1 MESTQAL
8 ADVPGAATT
17 VASAQTQKF
26 SLFALPM
33 MVVGSM
39 VGGGHLVVA
48 AALRHR
54 HRGFWRDHSLADR
67 SRRHVYLGPRVP
79 GARGA

>member
-1 MESTQAL
+1 MESQQVIVDAPAAGTAL
-8 ADVPGAATT
+8 ARE
-17 VASAQTQKF
+17 QTQKL
-26 SLFALPM
+26 SLFALTM